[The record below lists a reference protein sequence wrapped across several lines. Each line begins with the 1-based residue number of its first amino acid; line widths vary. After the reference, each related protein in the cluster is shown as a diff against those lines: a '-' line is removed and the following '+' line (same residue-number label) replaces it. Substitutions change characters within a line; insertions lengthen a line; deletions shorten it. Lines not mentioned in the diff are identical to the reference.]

1 MASSFEMEPQSTRT
15 RAAATG
21 TIRAASAATAPPAP
35 PTVDH
40 YTASLLTT
48 GHALL
53 HAALAP
59 TAESSEKGL
68 GAAAVTVSTMEQA
81 ESVNTATLE
90 T

>member
-1 MASSFEMEPQSTRT
+1 
-15 RAAATG
+15 
-21 TIRAASAATAPPAP
+21 
-35 PTVDH
+35 VDH
-40 YTASLLTT
+40 YTAGLLTT

-59 TAESSEKGL
+59 AAELSAKGL

-81 ESVNTATLE
+81 ESANTATLE

>member
-21 TIRAASAATAPPAP
+21 TVRAASAATPPP
-35 PTVDH
+35 PPPPVDH
-40 YTASLLTT
+40 YTAGLLAT

-53 HAALAP
+53 HEALAP
-59 TAESSEKGL
+59 AAESSAKGS
-68 GAAAVTVSTMEQA
+68 GAAAVTVSTMEQT
-81 ESVNTATLE
+81 ESANTAALE

>member
-15 RAAATG
+15 RVSTAGA
-21 TIRAASAATAPPAP
+21 IRAASAATTPPAP

-40 YTASLLTT
+40 YTAGLLTT

-53 HAALAP
+53 HSALVP
-59 TAESSEKGL
+59 MAELSEKGL
-68 GAAAVTVSTMEQA
+68 GAAAVTVSTMEQV
-81 ESVNTATLE
+81 ESVNTAALE